1 MWCTCV
7 YPHVYA
13 GVLTG
18 ACTRGGQMSTSGLIL
33 SHSPTLFLR
42 QDFPLT
48 GSPPFGW
55 PASPWDLPISI
66 SRETRIIDTHG
77 RVQAFLQLLVS
88 KLRPAGLHSKLF
100 TY

>member
-42 QDFPLT
+42 QDFPLNRKPT
-48 GSPPFGW
+48 IWLACKSLGS
-55 PASPWDLPISI
+55 AYLYL
-66 SRETRIIDTHG
+66 TRD
-77 RVQAFLQLLVS
+77 
-88 KLRPAGLHSKLF
+88 
-100 TY
+100 